1 MGVDARSL
9 GLGRRLG
16 FVLAAAFL
24 LTGCAGEGGGVDD
37 EVATA
42 PLPIQETKVR
52 KWVEYSGGKVAWE
65 FRGDVIRYY
74 EEPERVEADGV
85 VVDFY
90 NEDEEYYST
99 LVADSGSVDRET
111 SDMKAIGNVV
121 ITNRDGVRLETDWIQ
136 WFQEEEKIRTDAFVT
151 IRREKRIL
159 TGYGL
164 EADPGL
170 EETEIKRD
178 VVVFTVEES
187 GE

>member
-1 MGVDARSL
+1 
-9 GLGRRLG
+9 
-16 FVLAAAFL
+16 LAAAFL